1 MIYLCLHFVT
11 KVTSVRALV
20 ALGKSFAGNSPPS
33 DNVTMN
39 KMPRVALWWLVGA
52 IFAGCW
58 LAPVKGATRSFSRG
72 VSAADF
78 SDAGLT
84 KLTAA
89 ELARLDDL
97 VQAFQH
103 RDPAAGQTALAG
115 PVVAATPP
123 PPVGLEPVIARA
135 ETSSRVLPEG
145 VEARSPAAPAAGSS
159 AVKSTGGLFAQAKV
173 LLTPGTAIEYSIL
186 ESRLAGPFDGWQR
199 RTEFTLENGQRWRH
213 AGDTTYVTPAVMN
226 PKVTITPGILGVF
239 WMNVEGVKP
248 RLKVTLVPPP

>member
-11 KVTSVRALV
+11 KVTFLRVLV
-20 ALGKSFAGNSPPS
+20 SLGKSFAGNSPPS
-33 DNVTMN
+33 DNVTMK
-39 KMPRVALWWLVGA
+39 KMPRVALRWLVGA

-58 LAPVKGATRSFSRG
+58 LARGLGATQSFSRG

-97 VQAFQH
+97 VQAFH
-103 RDPAAGQTALAG
+103 PRDPAVGQTALAG
-115 PVVAATPP
+115 SVVAATPRP
-123 PPVGLEPVIARA
+123 PGGLEPVMARA
-135 ETSSRVLPEG
+135 ETSSRVVPQG
-145 VEARSPAAPAAGSS
+145 VEARSPAAGSS

>member
-1 MIYLCLHFVT
+1 MM
-11 KVTSVRALV
+11 K
-20 ALGKSFAGNSPPS
+20 
-33 DNVTMN
+33 
-39 KMPRVALWWLVGA
+39 KMPRVARRWLVGA
-52 IFAGCW
+52 IFAGGW
-58 LAPVKGATRSFSRG
+58 LARGLGATQPFSRG
-72 VSAADF
+72 LSVADF

-97 VQAFQH
+97 VQGLH
-103 RDPAAGQTALAG
+103 PRDPAVGQTASAG
-115 PVVAATPP
+115 SVLAATPR
-123 PPVGLEPVIARA
+123 PPVGLESVRARA
-135 ETSSRVLPEG
+135 ESASRVVPEG
-145 VEARSPAAPAAGSS
+145 VAARSPAAGSPAAGSP